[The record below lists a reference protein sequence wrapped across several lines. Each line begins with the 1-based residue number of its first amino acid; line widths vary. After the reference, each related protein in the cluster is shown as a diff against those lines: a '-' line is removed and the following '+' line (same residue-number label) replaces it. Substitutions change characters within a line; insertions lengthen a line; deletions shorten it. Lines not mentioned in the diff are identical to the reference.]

1 MNFLKKNLN
10 GILVCFVI
18 AVPSWLLGK
27 TFPVVGGPVIAIL
40 AGMLITLV
48 WTNKGK
54 AESGIKWTS
63 KIILQTAVV
72 LLGFGMN
79 LGVILQTGKQSLP
92 IIVCTISTSLIIA
105 WLLRKIIKV
114 PSNTSILV
122 GVGSSICGGSAIAA
136 TAPVIDADDTEV
148 AQAISVIFFFNVIA
162 AVLFPVL
169 GSALGFDTTGGG
181 SFRPGPV
188 YTAAKAGG
196 FAILDE
202 INMAKS
208 EAMAVLHATLD
219 FRRTIDVPGY
229 ERMELHPA
237 TRFIATMNY
246 GYAGT
251 KELNEALVS
260 RFVVIQMP
268 MISKESLIKLIRKH
282 YPDIR
287 EEGAGE
293 LTFMFL
299 ELHKKCE
306 NGEISSKALDLRG
319 LLGAVGLMEKGLDIF
334 TALDMGITNKTF
346 DTYEQTLIRDTIRT
360 RISKKMV
367 KKDLFV
373 K

>member
-1 MNFLKKNLN
+1 MSLLDKLRELGISENLIKEIEKFRSQYPVDKEYESRIPVPTQFYYGSDVWEQAITAVLCGENLLLVGEKATGKNLFAEN
-10 GILVCFVI
+10 
-18 AVPSWLLGK
+18 
-27 TFPVVGGPVIAIL
+27 L
-40 AGMLITLV
+40 AGVFNRPRWDVSFHVNMD
-48 WTNKGK
+48 
-54 AESGIKWTS
+54 A
-63 KIILQTAVV
+63 A
-72 LLGFGMN
+72 
-79 LGVILQTGKQSLP
+79 
-92 IIVCTISTSLIIA
+92 SLI
-105 WLLRKIIKV
+105 
-114 PSNTSILV
+114 
-122 GVGSSICGGSAIAA
+122 GM
-136 TAPVIDADDTEV
+136 DTFRNGEV
-148 AQAISVIFFFNVIA
+148 
-162 AVLFPVL
+162 
-169 GSALGFDTTGGG
+169 T
-181 SFRPGPV
+181 FRPGPV
-188 YTAAKAGG
+188 YSAAKSGG

-268 MISKESLIKLIRKH
+268 MISKESLIKLIKKH

-287 EEGAGE
+287 EEGAEE

-360 RISKKMV
+360 RISKKTV

>member
-1 MNFLKKNLN
+1 MKVKENL
-10 GILVCFVI
+10 IQ
-18 AVPSWLLGK
+18 LLEKDG
-27 TFPVVGGPVIAIL
+27 VDSGL
-40 AGMLITLV
+40 L
-48 WTNKGK
+48 NKVHEYTTDE
-54 AESGIKWTS
+54 A
-63 KIILQTAVV
+63 
-72 LLGFGMN
+72 
-79 LGVILQTGKQSLP
+79 SLP
-92 IIVCTISTSLIIA
+92 EDLKARIQTPECPYYGREIWEA
-105 WLLRKIIKV
+105 
-114 PSNTSILV
+114 
-122 GVGSSICGGSAIAA
+122 AIAA
-136 TAPVIDADDTEV
+136 LLSGRNLLLSGPKATGKNILCENLAALFERPVWDVSFHVNMDAASLIGMDTFRGGEV
-148 AQAISVIFFFNVIA
+148 
-162 AVLFPVL
+162 
-169 GSALGFDTTGGG
+169 

-293 LTFMFL
+293 LAFIFL

>member
-1 MNFLKKNLN
+1 MMMTEKKNVQCTWQERVIDLLDFLKQEGLSPDLLD
-10 GILVCFVI
+10 GIREFNAQYPTPPELQNRIPQPRYHYYGKDVWEA
-18 AVPSWLLGK
+18 AVA
-27 TFPVVGGPVIAIL
+27 AIL
-40 AGMLITLV
+40 CGENLLLAGS
-48 WTNKGK
+48 K
-54 AESGIKWTS
+54 A
-63 KIILQTAVV
+63 
-72 LLGFGMN
+72 
-79 LGVILQTGKQSLP
+79 TGKNVLAENLAQVFARPAWDVSFH
-92 IIVCTISTSLIIA
+92 VNMDAASLIGMD
-105 WLLRKIIKV
+105 
-114 PSNTSILV
+114 TFE
-122 GVGSSICGGSAIAA
+122 GG
-136 TAPVIDADDTEV
+136 EV
-148 AQAISVIFFFNVIA
+148 R
-162 AVLFPVL
+162 
-169 GSALGFDTTGGG
+169 
-181 SFRPGPV
+181 FRPGPV
-188 YTAAKAGG
+188 YLCAKHGG
-196 FAILDE
+196 FGVLDE

-268 MISKESLIKLIRKH
+268 MISKESLIKLIKKH

-360 RISKKMV
+360 RISNKTV

>member
-1 MNFLKKNLN
+1 
-10 GILVCFVI
+10 
-18 AVPSWLLGK
+18 
-27 TFPVVGGPVIAIL
+27 
-40 AGMLITLV
+40 
-48 WTNKGK
+48 
-54 AESGIKWTS
+54 
-63 KIILQTAVV
+63 
-72 LLGFGMN
+72 
-79 LGVILQTGKQSLP
+79 
-92 IIVCTISTSLIIA
+92 
-105 WLLRKIIKV
+105 
-114 PSNTSILV
+114 
-122 GVGSSICGGSAIAA
+122 
-136 TAPVIDADDTEV
+136 
-148 AQAISVIFFFNVIA
+148 
-162 AVLFPVL
+162 
-169 GSALGFDTTGGG
+169 
-181 SFRPGPV
+181 
-188 YTAAKAGG
+188 
-196 FAILDE
+196 
-202 INMAKS
+202 
-208 EAMAVLHATLD
+208 MAVLHATLD

-287 EEGAGE
+287 EEGAEE

-360 RISKKMV
+360 RISKKTV